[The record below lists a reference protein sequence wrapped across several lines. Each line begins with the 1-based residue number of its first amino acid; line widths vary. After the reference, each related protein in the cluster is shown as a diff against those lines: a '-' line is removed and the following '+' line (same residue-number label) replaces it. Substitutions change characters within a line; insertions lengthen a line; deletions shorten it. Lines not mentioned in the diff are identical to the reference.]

1 MVKLTKFNKIQTA
14 IDELVKQY
22 ETSKDTASKEE
33 LERMTEE
40 YKRLRVLLRSN
51 NHYFENLTEEKLEK
65 QGELKL
71 REQKV
76 YEANAEYINKIE
88 EAATLDDLT
97 KTNEVKAAPIVATV
111 NETKPKKV
119 NLVRKNWKK
128 VVLLAATMTA
138 LMATVI
144 ACGNKNKK
152 VNTNTEDFS
161 YVDQTDAE
169 VETTEETITLNDL
182 KDAKAG
188 ITLRELPKEFTK
200 REIPEDVKKE
210 LNINSTTPTGTSK
223 NEVTVEEKALDPHVS
238 NSDKDTKKVTKT
250 EILPEKEAKEP
261 KPVDYPTT
269 EKDKTK
275 PIPSKEKVTVTE
287 VEEKTEPTTPPTE
300 NNTNPTP
307 TPAPT
312 PTIDIPEEE
321 IVTIIEE
328 EEEQP
333 TIDPNMPVEDT
344 TVINS
349 VPETQPT
356 VEETTEKVKEE
367 EKVTIIEEEETETI
381 DLDEL
386 PIEETTGYTLKLV
399 R

>member
-33 LERMTEE
+33 LERMSEE

-71 REQKV
+71 KEQQV
-76 YEANAEYINKIE
+76 YKANAEYINKIE
-88 EAATLDDLT
+88 AATTLEDLT
-97 KTNEVKAAPIVATV
+97 ETKEVKPIPIV
-111 NETKPKKV
+111 NEDKPKKF
-119 NLVRKNWKK
+119 NFVRKHWKK
-128 VVLLAATMTA
+128 VALTAAVLTTM
-138 LMATVI
+138 MITVI
-144 ACGNKNKK
+144 ACGKANKNVSEKSN
-152 VNTNTEDFS
+152 NTS
-161 YVDQTDAE
+161 YTDETDAE
-169 VETTEETITLNDL
+169 LETTENTNAL
-182 KDAKAG
+182 KNIDTSKAN
-188 ITLRELPKEFTK
+188 IKLSELPKEFKT
-200 REIPEDVKKE
+200 REIPEDVKSK
-210 LNINSTTPTGTSK
+210 LNIGTTTPTGTSK
-223 NEVTVEEKALDPHVS
+223 NEVKVEEKALDPHIS
-238 NSDKDTKKVTKT
+238 NSDKDTKTVTKT
-250 EILPEKEAKEP
+250 EVLPEKEAKEP
-261 KPVDYPTT
+261 APVDYTPE
-269 EKDKTK
+269 EKDNTK
-275 PIPSKEKVTVTE
+275 PIPSEEKVTVTE

-312 PTIDIPEEE
+312 PNTDIPEEE
-321 IVTIIEE
+321 VVTIIEE
-328 EEEQP
+328 EETEE
-333 TIDPNMPVEDT
+333 IDTENLPVEET

-349 VPETQPT
+349 VPETPTT
-356 VEETTEKVKEE
+356 VEETTEKVNEE